1 MTATPREALRAQ
13 ALNDHDKAREVLDR
27 LSPEDLDHYYLLAMA
42 LFMGAIGHRLGKSP
56 SREDI
61 ERVVAEMR
69 YDFRKVREQVN
80 LLHVEAIIRGLYG
93 EDHLLEDIAS
103 EDQYQAA
110 MPVIYKVIG
119 QSEEFRAQLDQYLAD
134 AERMVRIWQSDAD

>member
-1 MTATPREALRAQ
+1 
-13 ALNDHDKAREVLDR
+13 
-27 LSPEDLDHYYLLAMA
+27 
-42 LFMGAIGHRLGKSP
+42 
-56 SREDI
+56 
-61 ERVVAEMR
+61 MR